1 MMCSRLA
8 LKALSEHCSIL
19 YHSGVPYLL
28 IQVNLIGMVWRER
41 VALRSCRS
49 INRAAIE
56 TTAAS
61 LEILGNKAS

>member
-28 IQVNLIGMVWRER
+28 IQINLIDMVWRER
-41 VALRSCRS
+41 IALRSCNS
-49 INRAAIE
+49 INRAPIE
-56 TTAAS
+56 TTATS

>member
-28 IQVNLIGMVWRER
+28 IQVNLIDMVWRER
-41 VALRSCRS
+41 VALRSCCS

>member
-19 YHSGVPYLL
+19 YHSRVPYLL
-28 IQVNLIGMVWRER
+28 IQINLIDMVWRER
-41 VALRSCRS
+41 IALRSCNS
-49 INRAAIE
+49 INRAPIE
-56 TTAAS
+56 TTATS